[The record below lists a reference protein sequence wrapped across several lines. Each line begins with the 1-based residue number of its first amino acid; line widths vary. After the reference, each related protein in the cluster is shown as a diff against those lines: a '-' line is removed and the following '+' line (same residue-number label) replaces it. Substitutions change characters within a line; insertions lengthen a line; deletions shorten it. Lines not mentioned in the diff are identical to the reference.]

1 MKHNKKLFALML
13 CMILAVSML
22 LPVSASETAED
33 AEQEIQWE
41 IGADGQT
48 LTYGDQTYT
57 HYTIPSYDWFR
68 PYQSYQYV
76 QEFGNYFIGQP
87 ILGAEGEE
95 VTLYEDM
102 VVLYVYFS
110 TDTAFDVYVT
120 AQGARALD
128 EYMAGNYAQYELTSG
143 TYESATIS
151 EQTVRAWSEITPTE
165 TVDASLLGELVS
177 YNVIGY
183 DSTLTFAHIIG
194 KVFEY
199 NGDYLFVNYS
209 HLNNSHFDSYG
220 NLSFRSG
227 NVPVVRLSATD
238 KAQIT
243 DAIDRFEYYDG
254 EIVYEES
261 DPLDATIS
269 MVLFLLLASPFLYIL
284 PVLFL
289 VFGIVMRCI
298 KKLPGRKRWNT
309 VIIASIVW
317 LGLSLLASCILVI
330 PTFFL

>member
-1 MKHNKKLFALML
+1 MKHTQKIFAVLL
-13 CMILAVSML
+13 CMML
-22 LPVSASETAED
+22 LLCATLPVSASDKAED
-33 AEQEIQWE
+33 TEPEIRWE
-41 IGADGQT
+41 LSEDRQT

-57 HYTIPSYDWFR
+57 HYAIPSYDWFR
-68 PYQSYQYV
+68 PYQSYQYF

-87 ILGAEGEE
+87 ILSAEGDEIALNE
-95 VTLYEDM
+95 NM

-151 EQTVRAWSEITPTE
+151 EQTVRAWNEADATE
-165 TVDASLLGELVS
+165 TMDATLLGELIS

-183 DSTLTFAHIIG
+183 DSTLTFAHVLG
-194 KVFEY
+194 QVFEY
-199 NGDYLFVNYS
+199 NGDYLYVNYS
-209 HLNNSHFDSYG
+209 HLNNTHFDSYG
-220 NLSFRSG
+220 NLSFRGGS
-227 NVPVVRLSATD
+227 VPVVRLSATD

-243 DAIDRFEYYDG
+243 DTIDRFEYYDG

-261 DPLDATIS
+261 DPLDATLS

-298 KKLPGRKRWNT
+298 KKLPGRKRWNA

-330 PTFFL
+330 PTIFL

>member
-1 MKHNKKLFALML
+1 MKHTQKILAVLL
-13 CMILAVSML
+13 CMILLLCAT
-22 LPVSASETAED
+22 LPVSASDKAED
-33 AEQEIQWE
+33 TEPEIRWE
-41 IGADGQT
+41 LSEDEQT

-57 HYTIPSYDWFR
+57 YYAIPSYDWFR
-68 PYQSYQYV
+68 PYQSYQYL
-76 QEFGNYFIGQP
+76 QEFDVRFIGQP
-87 ILGAEGEE
+87 ILSTEGEE

-102 VVLYVYFS
+102 VVLYVYF
-110 TDTAFDVYVT
+110 DVNTAFDVYVT

-143 TYESATIS
+143 SYESATIS

-165 TVDASLLGELVS
+165 TVDATLLGELVS

-209 HLNNSHFDSYG
+209 HLNNTHFDSYG

-227 NVPVVRLSATD
+227 NVPVVRLSAQD

-243 DAIDRFEYYDG
+243 DTIDRFEYYDG
-254 EIVYEES
+254 EIVYEQS
-261 DPLDATIS
+261 DPLDATLS
-269 MVLFLLLASPFLYIL
+269 MVLFLLLASPFLYLL

-289 VFGIVMRCI
+289 VFSIVMRNV
-298 KKLPGRKRWNT
+298 KKFANRKRWNT

-317 LGLSLLASCILVI
+317 LGLSLLASCLLVI

>member
-1 MKHNKKLFALML
+1 MKHTQKILAVLL
-13 CMILAVSML
+13 CMILLLCAT
-22 LPVSASETAED
+22 LPVSASDKAED
-33 AEQEIQWE
+33 TEPEIRWE
-41 IGADGQT
+41 LSEDEQT

-57 HYTIPSYDWFR
+57 YYAIPSYDWFR
-68 PYQSYQYV
+68 PYQSYQYL
-76 QEFGNYFIGQP
+76 QEFDVRFIGQP
-87 ILGAEGEE
+87 ILSTEGEE

-102 VVLYVYFS
+102 VVLYVYF
-110 TDTAFDVYVT
+110 DVNTAFDVYVT

-143 TYESATIS
+143 SYESATIS

-165 TVDASLLGELVS
+165 TVDATLLGELVS

-209 HLNNSHFDSYG
+209 HLNNTHFDSYG

-227 NVPVVRLSATD
+227 NVPVVRLSAQD

-243 DAIDRFEYYDG
+243 DTIDRFEYYDG
-254 EIVYEES
+254 EIVYEQS
-261 DPLDATIS
+261 DPLDATLS

-284 PVLFL
+284 PALFL

-317 LGLSLLASCILVI
+317 LGLSLITSCLLVI
-330 PTFFL
+330 PTIFL

>member
-1 MKHNKKLFALML
+1 MKHTQKILAVLL
-13 CMILAVSML
+13 CMILLLCAT
-22 LPVSASETAED
+22 LPVSASDKAED
-33 AEQEIQWE
+33 TEPEIRWE
-41 IGADGQT
+41 LSEDGQT

-57 HYTIPSYDWFR
+57 RYTIPSYDWFR

-76 QEFGNYFIGQP
+76 QEFGYHFIGQP
-87 ILGAEGEE
+87 ILAAEGEE

-102 VVLYVYFS
+102 VVLYVYF
-110 TDTAFDVYVT
+110 DVNTAFDVYVT

-165 TVDASLLGELVS
+165 TVDATLLGELIS

-227 NVPVVRLSATD
+227 NVPVVRLSAQD

-243 DAIDRFEYYDG
+243 DTIDRFEYYDG

-309 VIIASIVW
+309 VIIAAIVW

>member
-1 MKHNKKLFALML
+1 MKHTQKILAVLL
-13 CMILAVSML
+13 CMILLLCAT
-22 LPVSASETAED
+22 LPVSASDKAED
-33 AEQEIQWE
+33 TEPEISWE
-41 IGADGQT
+41 LSEDRQT

-57 HYTIPSYDWFR
+57 HYVIPSYDWFR

-87 ILGAEGEE
+87 ILTTEGEE
-95 VTLYEDM
+95 IVLNENM
-102 VVLYVYFS
+102 VVLYVYF
-110 TDTAFDVYVT
+110 DVNTAFDVYVT
-120 AQGARALD
+120 AQGACALD

-209 HLNNSHFDSYG
+209 HLNNTHFDSYG

-317 LGLSLLASCILVI
+317 LGLSLLASCLLVI

>member
-1 MKHNKKLFALML
+1 MKHTQKILAVLL
-13 CMILAVSML
+13 CMILLLCAT
-22 LPVSASETAED
+22 LPVSASDKAED

-48 LTYGDQTYT
+48 VTYGDTVYTY
-57 HYTIPSYDWFR
+57 YAIPSYDWFR

-87 ILGAEGEE
+87 ILTTEGEE
-95 VTLYEDM
+95 ITLYEDM
-102 VVLYVYFS
+102 VVLYVYFN

-199 NGDYLFVNYS
+199 NGDYLYVNYS
-209 HLNNSHFDSYG
+209 ALDNSYFDAEG
-220 NLSFRSG
+220 NLSFRGGS
-227 NVPVVRLSATD
+227 VPVVRLSATD

-243 DAIDRFEYYDG
+243 DTIDRFEYYDG

-309 VIIASIVW
+309 VIIAAIVW
-317 LGLSLLASCILVI
+317 LGLSLLVSCLLVI

>member
-1 MKHNKKLFALML
+1 MKHTQKIFAVWL
-13 CMILAVSML
+13 CMILLLCAT
-22 LPVSASETAED
+22 LPVSASDKAED
-33 AEQEIQWE
+33 TEPEIRWE
-41 IGADGQT
+41 LSEDGQT

-57 HYTIPSYDWFR
+57 HYVIPSYDWFR

-102 VVLYVYFS
+102 VVLYVYFN
-110 TDTAFDVYVT
+110 TNTAFDVYVT

-151 EQTVRAWSEITPTE
+151 EQTVRAWSEADATE
-165 TVDASLLGELVS
+165 TVDATLLGELIS

-183 DSTLTFAHIIG
+183 DSTLTFAHLIG
-194 KVFEY
+194 QVFEY

-209 HLNNSHFDSYG
+209 HLNNTHFDSYG

-254 EIVYEES
+254 EIVYEVS

-284 PVLFL
+284 PVLLL
-289 VFGIVMRCI
+289 VFSIVMRNV
-298 KKLPGRKRWNT
+298 KKFANRKRWNT
-309 VIIASIVW
+309 VIIASIIW

>member
-1 MKHNKKLFALML
+1 
-13 CMILAVSML
+13 MILLLCAT
-22 LPVSASETAED
+22 LPVSASDKAED
-33 AEQEIQWE
+33 TEPEIRWE
-41 IGADGQT
+41 LSEDGQT

-57 HYTIPSYDWFR
+57 HYVIPSYDWFR

-87 ILGAEGEE
+87 ILGVEGEE
-95 VTLYEDM
+95 ITLYEDM
-102 VVLYVYFS
+102 VVLYVYF
-110 TDTAFDVYVT
+110 DVNTAFDVYVT

-143 TYESATIS
+143 TYESATLS
-151 EQTVRAWSEITPTE
+151 EQTVRAWSEADATE
-165 TVDASLLGELVS
+165 TVDATLLGELVS

-183 DSTLTFAHIIG
+183 DSTLTFAHVIG
-194 KVFEY
+194 QVFEY

-209 HLNNSHFDSYG
+209 YLNNTHFDSYG
-220 NLSFRSG
+220 NLSFRGGS
-227 NVPVVRLSATD
+227 VPVVRLSAQD
-238 KAQIT
+238 KTQIT
-243 DAIDRFEYYDG
+243 DTIDRFEYYSG

-261 DPLDATIS
+261 DPLDATLS

-284 PVLFL
+284 PALFL
-289 VFGIVMRCI
+289 ILGIVMRCI

-317 LGLSLLASCILVI
+317 LGLSLITSCLLVI
-330 PTFFL
+330 PTIFL

>member
-1 MKHNKKLFALML
+1 MKHTQKIFAVWL
-13 CMILAVSML
+13 CMILLLCAT
-22 LPVSASETAED
+22 LPVSASDKAED
-33 AEQEIQWE
+33 TEPEINWE
-41 IGADGQT
+41 LSEDEKT
-48 LTYGDQTYT
+48 LTYGDQAYTY
-57 HYTIPSYDWFR
+57 YAIPSYDWFR

-76 QEFGNYFIGQP
+76 QEFGYHFIGQP
-87 ILGAEGEE
+87 ILAAEGEE

-102 VVLYVYFS
+102 VVLYVYF
-110 TDTAFDVYVT
+110 DVNTAFDVYVT
-120 AQGARALD
+120 EQGARALD

-227 NVPVVRLSATD
+227 NVPVVRLSAQD

-243 DAIDRFEYYDG
+243 DTIDRFEYYDG